1 MKKYL
6 YKMNDYTGNIEIY
19 KIIPKLRD
27 ISDFREKTINDDCMY
42 DLILNTSVNKADMAL
57 KYKITPDKYSRDLK
71 ENEVNNEYHKLL
83 KSRNKDKSRI
93 DNYIMDGI
101 DDNNYLYHVVGKKN
115 YGLIVPKKDYKFYSK
130 NSEIIKNTIK
140 IPDELY
146 VLEKLLQGEYNR
158 VENYYLEV
166 LSPFFNIIQVGVIS
180 YRDIKNVSDVG
191 LLSEPLNDIMNKIDT
206 TEKVFQ
212 KIKK

>member
-101 DDNNYLYHVVGKKN
+101 DDNNYLYHVVRKKN